1 MIMLKDKTTPSTS
14 MADFPQSHHPRPI
27 I

>member
-1 MIMLKDKTTPSTS
+1 MLKDKTTPSTS